1 MMQVIRLPEPI
12 KGIVL
17 RHRNRKLLSDNAY
30 WDFCMANPD
39 LRIER
44 TMGREIVI
52 LPPVGG
58 EAAYR
63 STQVTCELHQW
74 AEREE
79 SGKGFG
85 PTVHFLLPD
94 GSGLS
99 PDAAWVSNAALN
111 TLTKQ
116 ERKKFLRLAPEFVVE
131 VRSPSD
137 NLDIAKTKMQQ
148 WIVNGVQLAWLIDG
162 DAKTVYVYRKGRPMR
177 SRRGITEL
185 AGEGPVQGFVLNL
198 TTIWRG
204 L

>member
-1 MMQVIRLPEPI
+1 MQVITFPQPI
-12 KGIVL
+12 KGIIL
-17 RHRNRKLLSDNAY
+17 RPRNRKLLSDKAY
-30 WDFCMANPD
+30 WDFCVANSD

-44 TMGREIVI
+44 TTDREIVI
-52 LPPVGG
+52 LPTVDA

-63 STQVTCELHQW
+63 STAVTGELHQW
-74 AEREE
+74 AERED

-85 PTVHFLLPD
+85 PSVHFLLPD

-99 PDAAWVSNAALN
+99 PDAAWVSNASLN

-137 NLDIAKTKMQQ
+137 NLDEAKTKMQQ
-148 WIVNGVQLAWLIDG
+148 WIANGVQLAWLIDG

-177 SRRGITEL
+177 SRRGLAEL

-198 TTIWRG
+198 TSIWRG